1 MSALIAIRPFACLAV
16 LSLAAC
22 GATEAPPAPAA
33 APAPPPVAAAAPAA
47 DTETV
52 IARYDCPSAGE
63 IDIIREGRFARLRMI
78 DGRTVHLGAI
88 QGSRPPVWSEVGLR
102 FVADGDFVEL
112 SQDSG
117 RTIACT
123 SIADTDDGDTPA
135 T

>member
-1 MSALIAIRPFACLAV
+1 MSAVTCTRALPLLAM

-22 GATEAPPAPAA
+22 GGASPPPPEPATPSPPPAPAA
-33 APAPPPVAAAAPAA
+33 PVA

-52 IARYDCPSAGE
+52 IAHYDCPTAGE
-63 IDIIREGRFARLRMI
+63 IDIIRDGRFARLRMI

-102 FVADGDFVEL
+102 FVADGDFIEL

-123 SIADTDDGDTPA
+123 ALADVAAPDTA
-135 T
+135 QD

>member
-1 MSALIAIRPFACLAV
+1 MSAVTCTRALPLIAM

-22 GATEAPPAPAA
+22 GGASPPPPEPATPSPPPAPAA
-33 APAPPPVAAAAPAA
+33 PVA

-52 IARYDCPSAGE
+52 IAHYDCPTAGE
-63 IDIIREGRFARLRMI
+63 IDIIRDGRFARLRMI

-102 FVADGDFVEL
+102 FVADGDFIEL

-123 SIADTDDGDTPA
+123 ASAGVAAPDTAQD
-135 T
+135 

>member
-1 MSALIAIRPFACLAV
+1 MSAPACIRALPLLAG
-16 LSLAAC
+16 LLLAAC
-22 GATEAPPAPAA
+22 GDAAPPPPAPVAPSPQR
-33 APAPPPVAAAAPAA
+33 APAPPVA

-52 IARYDCPSAGE
+52 IAHYDCPTAGE
-63 IDIIREGRFARLRMI
+63 IDIIRDGRFARLRMV

-102 FVADGDFVEL
+102 FVADGDFIEL

-123 SIADTDDGDTPA
+123 ASADMAERDTPED
-135 T
+135 

>member
-1 MSALIAIRPFACLAV
+1 MSAVTCTRALPLLAM

-22 GATEAPPAPAA
+22 GGASPPPPEPAAPSPPPAPAA
-33 APAPPPVAAAAPAA
+33 PVA

-52 IARYDCPSAGE
+52 IAHYDCPTAGE
-63 IDIIREGRFARLRMI
+63 IDIIRDGRFARLRMI

-102 FVADGDFVEL
+102 FVADGDFIEL

-123 SIADTDDGDTPA
+123 ALADVAAPDTA
-135 T
+135 QD